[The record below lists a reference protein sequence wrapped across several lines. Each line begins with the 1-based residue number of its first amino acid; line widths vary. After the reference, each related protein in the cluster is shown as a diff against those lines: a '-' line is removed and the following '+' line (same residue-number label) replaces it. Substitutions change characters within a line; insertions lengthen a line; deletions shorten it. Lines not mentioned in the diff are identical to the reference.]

1 MATPDDEERTLSEW
15 SRTLSQALQILDLEV
30 DHPRIVELAQ
40 RSAGHMSPNAGAISA
55 FMVGYAA
62 GSVTTDGREEASAA
76 VEKAVA
82 TVTAVIEKNEKT
94 NEEAGWT
101 GTAQ

>member
-1 MATPDDEERTLSEW
+1 MTTYDDDSRTLTEW

-30 DHPRIVELAQ
+30 DHARILELT
-40 RSAGHMSPNAGAISA
+40 RRTSEYMSPEAAMVSA

-62 GSVTTDGREEASAA
+62 GTVTTDGRDEASAA
-76 VEKAVA
+76 VEKAVS
-82 TVTAVIEKNEKT
+82 TVMTVIEKDEQAQEKQ
-94 NEEAGWT
+94 GWT

>member
-30 DHPRIVELAQ
+30 DHPRIVEVAR
-40 RSAGHMSPNAGAISA
+40 RSTELTSPNAGAISA
-55 FMVGYAA
+55 FLVGYAA

-82 TVTAVIEKNEKT
+82 TVITVIEKDEKT
-94 NEEAGWT
+94 REEAGWT